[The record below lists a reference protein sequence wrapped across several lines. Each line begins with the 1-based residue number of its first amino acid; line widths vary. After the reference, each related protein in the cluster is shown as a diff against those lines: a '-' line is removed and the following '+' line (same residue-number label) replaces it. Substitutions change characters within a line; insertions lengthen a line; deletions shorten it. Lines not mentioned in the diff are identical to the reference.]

1 MGEVIF
7 FGGCGGMQNRASSK
21 DANRC
26 TGKILAHSL
35 VNFAV
40 NEASKAN

>member
-7 FGGCGGMQNRASSK
+7 LGGGGMQNRASSK
-21 DANRC
+21 DANQC

-40 NEASKAN
+40 NEASKTN